1 MASGILSGSPGP
13 LAGGPT
19 SDMSGMLEVGGNYYQ
34 DFKKEKCSTYRP
46 TYTLGSLDKSIKRV
60 NR

>member
-19 SDMSGMLEVGGNYYQ
+19 SDMSGMLDEEEIIIRIS
-34 DFKKEKCSTYRP
+34 KKKNALLTDQ
-46 TYTLGSLDKSIKRV
+46 LIL
-60 NR
+60 